1 MQAPHIM
8 ECLQMSD
15 EQATGKAKGGVARAA
30 RLSPERRS
38 EIARRAAQARHGLKA
53 THKGNFRDDFGI
65 DVECYVLNDE
75 AKTAVIS
82 QRGMGVALGLG
93 EGGSRLPA
101 FLKGKFIAD
110 YLGHELRQNIEKPL
124 VFQAPTSGNNIQ
136 PQVPINGYDVANLI
150 DICKAILAAQVAGRL
165 RSDQAKLAAQAQ
177 LIVGA
182 SAKAGIKG
190 LVYALAGYRPETEE
204 VIAAFKLY
212 VQEEARKYE
221 QEFPNELYAEWQRL
235 YQIQAPLR
243 GKSWHL
249 MHLTVRHIYYP
260 LAKSN
265 GTILELMRALKASD
279 GDRKKKLFQFLN
291 DVGARA
297 LRMHIGR
304 VLEMAESST
313 SRREYDGKIVT
324 RFGGQQELEL
334 AVPGEPT

>member
-1 MQAPHIM
+1 
-8 ECLQMSD
+8 MSD

-165 RSDQAKLAAQAQ
+165 RSDQAKLSAQAQ

-265 GTILELMRALKASD
+265 GKILELMRALKASD